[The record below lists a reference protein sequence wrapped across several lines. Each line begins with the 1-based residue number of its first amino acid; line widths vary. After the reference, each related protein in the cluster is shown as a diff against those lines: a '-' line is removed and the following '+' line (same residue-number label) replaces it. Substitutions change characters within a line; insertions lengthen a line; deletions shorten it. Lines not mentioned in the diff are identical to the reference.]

1 MYILSD
7 DFVKS
12 HYIFRISTIQG
23 ITMMCDYSRFAHRA
37 FRHGFG
43 FMAGAGRF
51 FGPGEVRL
59 ALLSLLAGEPMHGY
73 QLMRRLE
80 ERSGG
85 IYRASAGT
93 VYPTLQQLED
103 EGLIISELQD
113 SKKVYKLTDAGRR
126 ELVDRDETVQQI
138 WRRARR
144 WEDWRAAFDPDAAE
158 IRGPVERLVKA
169 AFRAAAGEQAAHRIE
184 RVREILL
191 RTLRELEELAR
202 SRSR

>member
-1 MYILSD
+1 MQKRHEVLKRLVTRSLRKTSSAITSSARLPVCLQIELPSQNLWILG
-7 DFVKS
+7 KS
-12 HYIFRISTIQG
+12 FSVDRCVS
-23 ITMMCDYSRFAHRA
+23 
-37 FRHGFG
+37 HG
-43 FMAGAGRF
+43 
-51 FGPGEVRL
+51 
-59 ALLSLLAGEPMHGY
+59 
-73 QLMRRLE
+73 RLE

-126 ELVDRDETVQQI
+126 ELADRDETVQQI

-158 IRGPVERLVKA
+158 ICGPAERLVKA

-191 RTLRELEELAR
+191 RTLRELQKFAR
-202 SRSR
+202 SASR